1 MNQGETKQ
9 LDDFARTWILQR
21 SLTLAKSI
29 NLTTMDAMRQALAEG
44 FEAGE
49 SIRQLSSRLE
59 GYFTENAKYR
69 AEMVAR
75 TEVISA
81 SNEGALH
88 RYELEG
94 IDKSEFYPSPGACEV
109 CLEIAQDPIYVTK
122 DASGVIPV
130 HPNCRC
136 TFLPVI

>member
-1 MNQGETKQ
+1 MVTKQ

-29 NLTTMDAMRQALAEG
+29 NMTTMEAIRKALAEG
-44 FEAGE
+44 FAEGE
-49 SIRQLSSRLE
+49 SVQQLTKRIE
-59 GYFTENAKYR
+59 GYFEDNSKVR

-75 TEVISA
+75 TETISA

-94 IDKSEFYPSPGACEV
+94 IDKSEFYPSPDACEV
-109 CLEIAQDPIYVTK
+109 CLGIAQDPIYITK

-136 TFLPVI
+136 VWLPVV